1 MKRLSLLVFLAFVGV
16 RAASAQEAEAAKAPD
31 APAAE
36 AVKAPE
42 APAAEA
48 PAAEAPKAPDAAA
61 PSPAEAPAADGPA
74 CTECHDGID
83 RTTFDLSAHGKK
95 GNAGCT
101 SCHADVKATSDGHDT
116 PKPVDCA
123 RCHAE
128 AGAKYAEGL
137 HAAKK
142 DKEGDAPRATCVQCH
157 GNHAIPR
164 LGKIAPAEKKQAMEA
179 MCKPCHGTE
188 VSAYTDGRH
197 GRSSNSEVATCTDC
211 HGNHEMRSK
220 ADPASRT
227 YRLNIATTCAA
238 CHVKKNVKGLSDRSK
253 KAVADYFGSIHGLA
267 MVESGLLVSATCAD
281 CHGAHAIADPTSPGS
296 PVARA
301 NVPQTC
307 GKCHEGVT
315 RTYQESVH
323 GRELAK
329 GNTDVPV
336 CTDCHHSHEIRSHY
350 DPKSATYATHVSET
364 CLKCHADQATI
375 RKYDF
380 PGLRAETY
388 AESYHGAA
396 SKLGDTTVAN
406 CASCHSSHDIRAS
419 SDPKSSTHPDRLA
432 ATCGKCHTTDNPS
445 KSMLSGKI
453 HVETARQSHWITD
466 LVFRLY
472 MVLIAGTLGFFA
484 FFIAID
490 LRRALRHRRAK

>member
-1 MKRLSLLVFLAFVGV
+1 MKRLSLLLILAFVGV
-16 RAASAQEAEAAKAPD
+16 RAASAQEAEGAKAPE

-61 PSPAEAPAADGPA
+61 PSQAEAPAADGPA
-74 CTECHDGID
+74 CTECHDAID

-128 AGAKYAEGL
+128 ASAKYTEGL
-137 HAAKK
+137 HSGKK

-220 ADPASRT
+220 ADPA
-227 YRLNIATTCAA
+227 
-238 CHVKKNVKGLSDRSK
+238 
-253 KAVADYFGSIHGLA
+253 
-267 MVESGLLVSATCAD
+267 
-281 CHGAHAIADPTSPGS
+281 SPGS

>member
-1 MKRLSLLVFLAFVGV
+1 MKRLSLLLILAFVGV
-16 RAASAQEAEAAKAPD
+16 RAASAQEAEGAKAPE

-61 PSPAEAPAADGPA
+61 PSQAEAPAADGPA
-74 CTECHDGID
+74 CTECHDAID

-128 AGAKYAEGL
+128 ASAKYTEGL
-137 HAAKK
+137 HSGKK

-238 CHVKKNVKGLSDRSK
+238 CHVKKNVAGLTDRSK

-281 CHGAHAIADPTSPGS
+281 CHLPHEFAEKYFAK
-296 PVARA
+296 AR
-301 NVPQTC
+301 N
-307 GKCHEGVT
+307 GW
-315 RTYQESVH
+315 
-323 GRELAK
+323 
-329 GNTDVPV
+329 N
-336 CTDCHHSHEIRSHY
+336 HS
-350 DPKSATYATHVSET
+350 KAFT
-364 CLKCHADQATI
+364 LQ
-375 RKYDF
+375 DF
-380 PGLRAETY
+380 PEPIRITPHNLDSLQHNCIACHRDMTG
-388 AESYHGAA
+388 SIAA
-396 SKLGDTTVAN
+396 HRDVGTGEARCTT
-406 CASCHSSHDIRAS
+406 CHRS
-419 SDPKSSTHPDRLA
+419 
-432 ATCGKCHTTDNPS
+432 
-445 KSMLSGKI
+445 
-453 HVETARQSHWITD
+453 
-466 LVFRLY
+466 
-472 MVLIAGTLGFFA
+472 AGHMQL
-484 FFIAID
+484 D
-490 LRRALRHRRAK
+490 